1 MELKIKSMLFVA
13 DLNSDIGY
21 ALDQALSL
29 AQKYQAKI
37 HIIYCF
43 DVMKFNAQSTAE
55 LYLTQGE
62 LKDSIEDS
70 LLVEES
76 HIRGQLLNICHE
88 RLVELSADENLIAGV
103 DIERKPATQAI
114 LDAAAEYRADLIVV
128 CAQRDSGSSN
138 VRLSSTSIKVLQR
151 ATVPVFVAKGAA
163 VQT

>member
-37 HIIYCF
+37 HVICCF
-43 DVMKFNAQSTAE
+43 DIMKINTQSTAE
-55 LYLTQGE
+55 LYMTRGE
-62 LKDSIEDS
+62 LKDSIEAS
-70 LLVEES
+70 LLEEES
-76 HIRGQLLNICHE
+76 HIRGQLQNVCHE
-88 RLVELSADENLIAGV
+88 RLVELGADERLVAGI

-128 CAQRDSGSSN
+128 CAQRDSGTSH
-138 VRLSSTSIKVLQR
+138 VRLSSTSMKVLQR
-151 ATVPVFVAKGAA
+151 ATVPVFVAKGVAG
-163 VQT
+163 